1 MYIQR
6 LTIKNYRNFGD
17 PPLTIE
23 LGPFT
28 LILGENNVGKTN
40 LLNAL
45 ALVFSQEITIF
56 RKRMLDIDDINYE
69 ALTRFKKAV
78 CDLAVLPESVE
89 FPSVQVDVI
98 LADMDDDQKA
108 IAGRWA
114 IDPKITQSQV
124 TYLFATR
131 SGFNKVEWVKK
142 MRETLEGSGQSS
154 DKWTHLIDFPLRDYR
169 YSLFGGNDPSREI
182 EMYWLQMFKMECL
195 EALRDAQKELVAS
208 GDYRLLYRVLNQRD
222 EAGYGDIK
230 RLLEMLEEA
239 VTTNPS
245 LASIRDDVTKLLNR
259 VSLQTSPEDNKI
271 NFSFSAIETAEVL
284 KKLGLIYGTNPI
296 DVSRN
301 GLGRNNLLYISLIL
315 SQLAARDTQGNETH
329 FRLIAVEEPEA
340 HLHPHLQDHLA
351 ENIEQV
357 RHEAG
362 GKMQLLLTSH
372 STHVASRLSL
382 ENTVVVYRD
391 TTNGVIRSHYVLADF
406 ATTAEDAD
414 TILYLK
420 RFLDATKSRMFFSRK
435 IILVEGF
442 AEQFLVPELFKIYR
456 CSQSS
461 LEKEGCNV
469 INVNGVA
476 FKHFLKVVRGGYFVR
491 CLVLTD
497 QDTGKK
503 TENRADELRKDFE
516 TPGLICVEVSAQST
530 FEKDLIEANK
540 SAEGKSLLL
549 EALKATKP
557 INGKEFES
565 STGANDIDVDLFFD
579 EIEDYKAEFAF
590 NLAGQLQKSPGKLKV
605 PDYIRCGFD
614 FVAT

>member
-142 MRETLEGSGQSS
+142 TRETLEGSGQSS

-259 VSLQTSPEDNKI
+259 VSLQTSPEDNK
-271 NFSFSAIETAEVL
+271 
-284 KKLGLIYGTNPI
+284 
-296 DVSRN
+296 
-301 GLGRNNLLYISLIL
+301 
-315 SQLAARDTQGNETH
+315 
-329 FRLIAVEEPEA
+329 
-340 HLHPHLQDHLA
+340 
-351 ENIEQV
+351 
-357 RHEAG
+357 
-362 GKMQLLLTSH
+362 M
-372 STHVASRLSL
+372 
-382 ENTVVVYRD
+382 
-391 TTNGVIRSHYVLADF
+391 
-406 ATTAEDAD
+406 
-414 TILYLK
+414 
-420 RFLDATKSRMFFSRK
+420 
-435 IILVEGF
+435 
-442 AEQFLVPELFKIYR
+442 
-456 CSQSS
+456 
-461 LEKEGCNV
+461 
-469 INVNGVA
+469 
-476 FKHFLKVVRGGYFVR
+476 
-491 CLVLTD
+491 
-497 QDTGKK
+497 
-503 TENRADELRKDFE
+503 
-516 TPGLICVEVSAQST
+516 
-530 FEKDLIEANK
+530 
-540 SAEGKSLLL
+540 
-549 EALKATKP
+549 
-557 INGKEFES
+557 
-565 STGANDIDVDLFFD
+565 
-579 EIEDYKAEFAF
+579 
-590 NLAGQLQKSPGKLKV
+590 
-605 PDYIRCGFD
+605 
-614 FVAT
+614 